1 LNNFIDIE
9 DIDSNQLKKI
19 MVFSAGLKAERKNIS
34 KGSKDLKKY
43 LTNKVVALLFK
54 KPSTR
59 TRFSFEVGIFQM
71 GGQTL
76 TVSSNEMQI
85 SNFESMSD
93 TARVIS
99 QYIDMVVL
107 RTDNHSDLIDLANYS
122 SIPIINGLSDKS
134 HPCQVLSDI
143 FTFEEIIGSIE
154 NKKVVWLGDS
164 NNVCNSYIQASKK
177 LNFEF
182 VISGPREFLS
192 SEIKS
197 SPKYQYE
204 MHPEKALKNA
214 DLIVTDTWYSMHHTK
229 EERKLR
235 KEIMHKYTLTND
247 LVNIS
252 KKNCLVFHCMPIY
265 RNNEITSDVVD
276 NFFEIF
282 LKQAENR
289 LHVQKGIM
297 KWCLT

>member
-1 LNNFIDIE
+1 MNSFLDIE
-9 DIDSNQLKKI
+9 DIDKNQLKKI
-19 MVFSAGLKAERKNIS
+19 LTFSAGLKSERKNIS
-34 KGSKDLKKY
+34 KGTKDFKKY

-71 GGQTL
+71 GGQTI
-76 TVSSNEMQI
+76 TVSSNEMQL
-85 SNFESMSD
+85 SNFESMTD
-93 TARVIS
+93 TARVLS
-99 QYIDMVVL
+99 QYLDMVVI
-107 RTDNHSDLIDLANYS
+107 RTDNHFDLIDLTKYS
-122 SIPIINGLSDKS
+122 NIPIINGLSDKS

-154 NKKVVWLGDS
+154 GKKVVWLGDS

-177 LNFEF
+177 FNFDF
-182 VISGPREFLS
+182 IISGPREFLS
-192 SEIKS
+192 SETKRIQ
-197 SPKYQYE
+197 KYQYE
-204 MHPEKALKNA
+204 MNPEKALKSA

-235 KEIMHKYTLTND
+235 EEIMQDYTLTND

-265 RNNEITSDVVD
+265 RNNEITSDVAD
-276 NFFEIF
+276 KFFEIF

-297 KWCLT
+297 KWCLS